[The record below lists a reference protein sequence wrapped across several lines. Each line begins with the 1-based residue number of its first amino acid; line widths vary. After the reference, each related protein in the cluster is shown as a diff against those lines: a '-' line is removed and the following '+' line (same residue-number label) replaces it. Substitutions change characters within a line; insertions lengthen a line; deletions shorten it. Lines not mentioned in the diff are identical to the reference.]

1 MVLTCASTIGDPVE
15 AWCLTVHN
23 ESKPLCVSSD
33 VLGAALFCT
42 SYMLSSGQAFNPL
55 LVIATAKN
63 NGVIIELFNLSNDP
77 LCKENINIKEIWDFS
92 QGNIVHDA
100 PTMAMGAS
108 PSVFCLCWNKIVAI
122 IVRDRGLMAC
132 YKFDGNALTFIFQ
145 YDFKRYVVDAGLQSS
160 EIENGV
166 QVVALVCEK
175 SSRDG
180 RIVTVQLED
189 Q

>member
-1 MVLTCASTIGDPVE
+1 MLTCTSTIGDPVE

-42 SYMLSSGQAFNPL
+42 SNMLSSSQAFNPL
-55 LVIATAKN
+55 LVLATAKD
-63 NGVIIELFNLSNDP
+63 NGIIIELFNLSIDP
-77 LCKENINIKEIWDFS
+77 LCKENINVREIWDFS
-92 QGNIVHDA
+92 QDDIVHEA

-108 PSVFCLCWNKIVAI
+108 PSVFCLCWNKVVAI
-122 IVRDRGLMAC
+122 IARDRGLMAC
-132 YKFDGNALTFIFQ
+132 YEFDGNVLRLIYQ
-145 YDFKRYVVDAGLQSS
+145 HHFKRYVVDAGLQSN
-160 EIENGV
+160 EMGKGV

-180 RIVTVQLED
+180 RIITVQLES
-189 Q
+189 